1 MNVKRYKPAIDKL
14 FYIIW
19 IPTIILMMAA
29 TILCFVEIIVFIIMI
44 FVDIFT
50 FYFLITS
57 LVGYVELREETIYV
71 KFGFI
76 VKRDIPYNK
85 IREVI
90 KERKVM
96 STSFLSLKNS
106 LEHIKIKYNK
116 FDEVVVSVVENDEL
130 INELEKRIS
139 K

>member
-1 MNVKRYKPAIDKL
+1 MNVKRYKPAIDKM

-57 LVGYVELREETIYV
+57 LFGYVELREETIYV

>member
-57 LVGYVELREETIYV
+57 LFGYVELREETIYV